1 MDRTIVFAE
10 TATQLK
16 QIERG
21 IAEIFPREELISKL
35 EKSRRENRPLRIK
48 LGIDPTTSDIHLGH
62 AVPFNKLKDFQDL
75 GHQVVLI
82 IGDYTGMVG
91 DPSGR
96 DSTRPQLTHEA
107 VMKNAQTYL
116 DQVGKILDRSQTEV
130 VYNGDW
136 FSKMSFLDVIRL
148 TAKMTVARILERDDF
163 LKRYRTAAPI
173 SLHEFIYP
181 LMQGYDSVMV
191 RADVEIGGT
200 DQKFNLL
207 VGRQFQKD
215 AGQEPQVALTLPLLV
230 GTDGVQKMSKS
241 YGNCIGITEPPGAMF
256 GKTMSVPDAL
266 LRSYFELTG
275 ALPAEQVERLLAG
288 DPMQAKLALAS
299 AIVERYHGTDAARE
313 AADRF
318 EREVRRKETPADVP
332 EVRVPPELLGG
343 GRIWIARLIV
353 HCGMAASTSEAR
365 RLVEQGAVSMD
376 GRIVTDSSAE
386 VAVLPRPGFL
396 LKVGKRKFAKV
407 FSSEME

>member
-1 MDRTIVFAE
+1 MERSTVFAE
-10 TATQLK
+10 TAVQLK

-21 IAEIFPREELISKL
+21 VAEIFPREDLVSKL

-48 LGIDPTTSDIHLGH
+48 LGIDPTSSDIHLGH
-62 AVPFNKLKDFQDL
+62 AVPLNKLKHFQDL

-96 DSTRPQLTHEA
+96 DATRPQLTHEA
-107 VMKNAQTYL
+107 VMQHAQTYL
-116 DQVGKILDRSQTEV
+116 DQVGKVLDRARTEV

-148 TAKMTVARILERDDF
+148 AAKATVARILERDDF
-163 LKRYRTAAPI
+163 LKRYKAGEPI
-173 SLHEFIYP
+173 SLHEFMYP
-181 LMQGYDSVMV
+181 LMQGHDSVMV

-200 DQKFNLL
+200 DQRFNLL

-241 YGNCIGITEPPGAMF
+241 YGNYIGISEPPAVMF

-266 LRSYFELTG
+266 LRSYFDL
-275 ALPAEQVERLLAG
+275 ASDLPAEQVERLLAG
-288 DPMQAKLALAS
+288 DPMKAKLALAC
-299 AIVERYHGTDAARE
+299 AIVERYHGADAARE
-313 AADRF
+313 AAARF
-318 EREVRRKETPADVP
+318 DREVRHKEAPADVP
-332 EVRVPPELLGG
+332 EVRVPPELLADGK
-343 GRIWIARLIV
+343 IWIARLIV
-353 HCGMAASTSEAR
+353 HCGMAASTSEAK

-376 GRIVTDSSAE
+376 GQVVTDSGLE
-386 VAVLPRPGFL
+386 VAPHPGFL
-396 LKVGKRKFAKV
+396 LKAGKRKFARVTAQEKK
-407 FSSEME
+407 

>member
-1 MDRTIVFAE
+1 
-10 TATQLK
+10 LK

-35 EKSRRENRPLRIK
+35 EKSRRQNRPLRIK
-48 LGIDPTTSDIHLGH
+48 LGIDPTSSDIHLGH
-62 AVPFNKLKDFQDL
+62 AVPLNKLKHFQDL

-107 VMKNAQTYL
+107 VIKHAQTYL
-116 DQVGKILDRSQTEV
+116 DQVGKILDRSRTEV

-148 TAKMTVARILERDDF
+148 AAKMTVARVLERDDF
-163 LKRYRTAAPI
+163 LKRYKAGEPI
-173 SLHEFIYP
+173 SLHEFMYP
-181 LMQGYDSVMV
+181 LMQGHDSVMV
-191 RADVEIGGT
+191 RADIEIGGT

-215 AGQEPQVALTLPLLV
+215 AGQEPQVAITLPLLV

-241 YGNCIGITEPPGAMF
+241 YGNYIGISEPPATMY

-266 LRSYFELTG
+266 LRSYFDLAT

-288 DPMQAKLALAS
+288 DPMQAKLALAC
-299 AIVERYHGTDAARE
+299 AIVERYHGAEAARE

-318 EREVRRKETPADVP
+318 DREVRHKEAPAEPSASPSPAAPV
-332 EVRVPPELLGG
+332 
-343 GRIWIARLIV
+343 WIARLIV
-353 HCGMAASTSEAR
+353 DCEMAASTSEAK
-365 RLVEQGAVSMD
+365 RLVAQGAVSLN
-376 GRIVTDSSAE
+376 GEVITDSSAE
-386 VAVLPRPGFL
+386 VQPKPGDL
-396 LKVGKRKFAKV
+396 LKAGKRKFRK
-407 FSSEME
+407 FT

>member
-1 MDRTIVFAE
+1 MFAE
-10 TATQLK
+10 TAVQLK

-21 IAEIFPREELISKL
+21 VAEVFPREDLVSKL

-48 LGIDPTTSDIHLGH
+48 LGFDPTAPDIHLGH
-62 AVPFNKLKDFQDL
+62 AVPLNKLRHFQDL

-96 DSTRPQLTHEA
+96 DATRPQLTHEA
-107 VMKNAQTYL
+107 VMQHAQTYL
-116 DQVGKILDRSQTEV
+116 DQVGKVLDRARTEV

-148 TAKMTVARILERDDF
+148 AAKATVARILERDDF
-163 LKRYRTAAPI
+163 LKRYKAGEPI
-173 SLHEFIYP
+173 SLHEFMYP
-181 LMQGYDSVMV
+181 LMQGHDSVMV

-200 DQKFNLL
+200 DQRFNLL

-241 YGNCIGITEPPGAMF
+241 YGNYIGISEPPAVMF

-266 LRSYFELTG
+266 LRSYFDL
-275 ALPAEQVERLLAG
+275 ASDLPAEQVERLLAG
-288 DPMQAKLALAS
+288 DPMKAKLALAC
-299 AIVERYHGTDAARE
+299 AIVERYHGADAARE
-313 AADRF
+313 AAARF
-318 EREVRRKETPADVP
+318 DREVRHKEAPADVP
-332 EVRVPPELLGG
+332 EVRVPPELLADGK
-343 GRIWIARLIV
+343 IWIARLIV
-353 HCGMAASTSEAR
+353 HCGMAASTSEAK

-376 GRIVTDSSAE
+376 GQVVTDSGLE
-386 VAVLPRPGFL
+386 VAPHPGFL
-396 LKVGKRKFAKV
+396 LKAGKRKFARVTAQEKK
-407 FSSEME
+407 

>member
-1 MDRTIVFAE
+1 MERSTVFAE
-10 TATQLK
+10 TAVQLK

-21 IAEIFPREELISKL
+21 VAEIFPREDLVSKL
-35 EKSRRENRPLRIK
+35 EKPRRENRPLRIK
-48 LGIDPTTSDIHLGH
+48 LGIDPTSSDIHLGH
-62 AVPFNKLKDFQDL
+62 AVPLNKLKHFQDL

-96 DSTRPQLTHEA
+96 DATRPQLTHEA
-107 VMKNAQTYL
+107 VMQHAQTYL
-116 DQVGKILDRSQTEV
+116 DQVGKVLDRARTEV

-148 TAKMTVARILERDDF
+148 AAKATVARILERDDF
-163 LKRYRTAAPI
+163 LKRYKAGEPI
-173 SLHEFIYP
+173 SLHEFMYP
-181 LMQGYDSVMV
+181 LMQGHDSVMV

-200 DQKFNLL
+200 DQRFNLL

-241 YGNCIGITEPPGAMF
+241 YGNYIGISEPPAVMF

-266 LRSYFELTG
+266 LRSYFDL
-275 ALPAEQVERLLAG
+275 ASDLPAEQVERLLAG
-288 DPMQAKLALAS
+288 DPMKAKLALAC
-299 AIVERYHGTDAARE
+299 AIVERYHGADAARE
-313 AADRF
+313 AAARF
-318 EREVRRKETPADVP
+318 DREVRHKEAPADVP
-332 EVRVPPELLGG
+332 EVRVPPELLADGK
-343 GRIWIARLIV
+343 IWIARLIV
-353 HCGMAASTSEAR
+353 HCGMAASTSEAK

-376 GRIVTDSSAE
+376 GQVVTDSGLE
-386 VAVLPRPGFL
+386 VAPHPGFL
-396 LKVGKRKFAKV
+396 LKAGKRKFARVTAQEKK
-407 FSSEME
+407 

>member
-1 MDRTIVFAE
+1 MFAE
-10 TATQLK
+10 TDVQLK

-48 LGIDPTTSDIHLGH
+48 LGIDPTSSDIHLGH
-62 AVPFNKLKDFQDL
+62 AVPLNKLKHFQDL

-82 IGDYTGMVG
+82 IGDYTAMVG

-107 VMKNAQTYL
+107 VMSHAQTYL
-116 DQVGKILDRSQTEV
+116 DQVGKVMDRSRTEV

-136 FSKMSFLDVIRL
+136 FSKMNFLDVIRL
-148 TAKMTVARILERDDF
+148 AAKMTVARVLERDDF
-163 LKRYRTAAPI
+163 LNRYKAGEPI

-215 AGQEPQVALTLPLLV
+215 AGQEPQVAITLPLLV

-241 YGNCIGITEPPGAMF
+241 YGNYIGISEPPATMF

-266 LRSYFELTG
+266 LRAYFDLAT
-275 ALPAEQVERLLAG
+275 AVPAEQVERLVAG
-288 DPMQAKLALAS
+288 NPMQAKLALAN
-299 AIVERYHGTDAARE
+299 AIVERYHGADAARE
-313 AADRF
+313 AAARF
-318 EREVRRKETPADVP
+318 DREVRHKEAPADAP
-332 EVRVPPELLGG
+332 EIRVPPELLADGK
-343 GRIWIARLIV
+343 IWIARLIV

-365 RLVEQGAVSMD
+365 RLIEQGAVSMD
-376 GRIVTDSSAE
+376 GQVVADSSAQ
-386 VAVLPRPGFL
+386 VAPGAGFL
-396 LKVGKRKFAKV
+396 LKVGKRKFARVVAQETK
-407 FSSEME
+407 

>member
-1 MDRTIVFAE
+1 MFAE
-10 TATQLK
+10 TAVQLK

-21 IAEIFPREELISKL
+21 VAEIFPREDLVSKL

-48 LGIDPTTSDIHLGH
+48 LGIDPTSSDIHLGH
-62 AVPFNKLKDFQDL
+62 AVPLNKLKHFQDL

-96 DSTRPQLTHEA
+96 DATRPQLTHEA
-107 VMKNAQTYL
+107 VMQHAQTYL
-116 DQVGKILDRSQTEV
+116 DQVGKVLDRARTEV

-148 TAKMTVARILERDDF
+148 AAKATVARILERDDF
-163 LKRYRTAAPI
+163 LKRYKAGEPI
-173 SLHEFIYP
+173 SLHEFMYP
-181 LMQGYDSVMV
+181 LMQGHDSVMV

-200 DQKFNLL
+200 DQRFNLL

-241 YGNCIGITEPPGAMF
+241 YGNYIGISEPPAVMF

-266 LRSYFELTG
+266 LRSYFDL
-275 ALPAEQVERLLAG
+275 ASDLPAEQVERLLAG
-288 DPMQAKLALAS
+288 DPMKAKLALAC
-299 AIVERYHGTDAARE
+299 AIVERYHGADAARE
-313 AADRF
+313 AAARF
-318 EREVRRKETPADVP
+318 DREVRHKEAPADVP
-332 EVRVPPELLGG
+332 EVRVPPELLADGK
-343 GRIWIARLIV
+343 IWIARLIV
-353 HCGMAASTSEAR
+353 HCGMAASTSEAK

-376 GRIVTDSSAE
+376 GQVVTDSGLE
-386 VAVLPRPGFL
+386 VAPHPGFL
-396 LKVGKRKFAKV
+396 LKAGKRKFARVTAQEKK
-407 FSSEME
+407 